1 MSDLVSLAI
10 GLVIGLGVA
19 IVVGLAWR
27 RRGGRGPSVNIHS
40 TIEQMRSVGELVVY
54 RLVTKEI
61 VTAADHT
68 FGEAGRRYLSWLV
81 SEKKMAMIFQFGIDF
96 RYNLRS
102 GDFRIEH
109 LGEGRYKLRL
119 PACHYTTSILDIS
132 FYDEQ
137 NSRFLPALLPDLL
150 NRALSS
156 GFDETEKNR
165 LKEEAR
171 QEADRLAQNMVES
184 MQSDVQRS
192 ARQTLE
198 AIARGFGAGDVEIEF
213 AEHKPVL
220 AQINIS
226 DKAEA
231 QIEGTV
237 QSQGT

>member
-1 MSDLVSLAI
+1 MIELIA
-10 GLVIGLGVA
+10 GLLIGLGAAVA
-19 IVVGLAWR
+19 LGVVWR
-27 RRGGRGPSVNIHS
+27 RKAPGRGGPNIAVQS
-40 TIEQMRSVGELVVY
+40 SIEQMRSVGELVVY

-102 GDFRIEH
+102 GQFRIED
-109 LGEGRYKLRL
+109 LGEGGYRL
-119 PACHYTTSILDIS
+119 HMPACHYTTSILDIS

-137 NSRFLPALLPDLL
+137 NSRFLPALIPDLL
-150 NRALSS
+150 NRALSA
-156 GFDETEKNR
+156 GFDESEKNR

-171 QEADRLAQNMVES
+171 AEADRLAQEMVES

-192 ARQTLE
+192 ARQTLQ
-198 AIARGFGAGDVEIEF
+198 AIARGFGVDEVQIEF
-213 AEHKPVL
+213 AEHRPVL

-226 DKAEA
+226 DKADA
-231 QIEGTV
+231 QLEGK
-237 QSQGT
+237 GA

>member
-1 MSDLVSLAI
+1 MFELGIGLLIGLGLALAI
-10 GLVIGLGVA
+10 GLV
-19 IVVGLAWR
+19 WR
-27 RRGGRGPSVNIHS
+27 RGRAPRQATVTVHS
-40 TIEQMRSVGELVVY
+40 SIEQMRSVGELVVY
-54 RLVTKEI
+54 RLITKEI

-68 FGEAGRRYLSWLV
+68 FGETGKRYMSWLI

-102 GDFRIEH
+102 SDFKIEPRD
-109 LGEGRYKLRL
+109 GGGFRL
-119 PACHYTTSILDIS
+119 KMPACHYTTSILDIS

-137 NSRFLPALLPDLL
+137 NSRLLPALIPDLL
-150 NRALSS
+150 NRAFGA

-171 QEADRLAQNMVES
+171 SEADRLAQDMVES

-198 AIARGFGAGDVEIEF
+198 AIARGFGVQDVKIEF

-231 QIEGTV
+231 QIEGK
-237 QSQGT
+237 SA